1 MRQIILDTETT
12 GLEPENGH
20 RVIEIGCVEMINR
33 RLTGNRLHF
42 YINPEREVE
51 KEALEVHGLTNDFLK
66 DKPLFKDIAEPFCQF
81 IKDSEIIAHNA
92 SFDVKFLNHELKN
105 QCPALGQ
112 IENYASVFDTLAFAR
127 KKFPGQRNSLDALSK
142 RLSIT
147 HFNRDL
153 HGALLD
159 AEILAQVYLALTSG
173 QSQLFEDESQQANAQ
188 NTTKKVKKIKTK
200 NPLPIIRAN
209 EEELAAHETFLK
221 LLHKKSNGH

>member
-12 GLEPENGH
+12 GLDPANGH

-51 KEALEVHGLTNDFLK
+51 QEAVEIHGLTDEFLK
-66 DKPLFKDIAEPFCQF
+66 DKPLFKDIAESFCQF

-105 QCPALGQ
+105 QAPALGQ
-112 IENYASVFDTLAFAR
+112 IANYATVFDTLPFAR
-127 KKFPGQRNSLDALSK
+127 EKFPGQRNTLDALSK
-142 RLSIT
+142 RLGIT

-173 QSQLFEDESQQANAQ
+173 QSQLFEDESQQANTQ
-188 NTTKKVKKIKTK
+188 NTAKKVKKVTKK
-200 NPLPIIRAN
+200 NPLLIIRAN
-209 EEELAAHETFLK
+209 EEELAAHEQFLK
-221 LLHKKSNGH
+221 LLQKKSSA